1 MGRRLGVIRL
11 MVRAWM
17 KRIFSLDTKQILRFA
32 QDDNAEEV
40 WELSERTIQVAEFER
55 WQEEE

>member
-1 MGRRLGVIRL
+1 